1 LRAHDINCGPD
12 LGGTGHAALNFTG
25 GAGAAGDTWITVF
38 DTTPKTPDQTIF
50 MGSVSLSADVLI
62 HRFNNKKGAG
72 LLALYN
78 EGAGRKGLVLI
89 VYDNGNTD
97 TLVLATVDQT
107 GKLTALRSVA
117 LDAGILEN
125 VWYRLTMD
133 VTLIGGTTVSVMGKV
148 VKHLIVSDPTSD
160 LGEQVGSTLSFA
172 GPLPAGVD
180 TAGEVGIVASAISA
194 VVDSS
199 VTNFEVS
206 QD

>member
-1 LRAHDINCGPD
+1 VEQDI
-12 LGGTGHAALNFTG
+12 
-25 GAGAAGDTWITVF
+25 GAQADAAGEDCR
-38 DTTPKTPDQTIF
+38 
-50 MGSVSLSADVLI
+50 
-62 HRFNNKKGAG
+62 H
-72 LLALYN
+72 LAKYGEPGVTSRTN
-78 EGAGRKGLVLI
+78 EGAGQKGLALI
-89 VYDNGNTD
+89 LYDAGNTD
-97 TLVLATVDQT
+97 SLVLATVDQA
-107 GKLTALRSVA
+107 GKLTTLTSVA

-125 VWYRLTMD
+125 VWCRLTMD

-160 LGEQVGSTLSFA
+160 LGEQVGSTLSFV

-199 VTNFEVS
+199 VTNFVVS